1 MFCIECGKHNPDG
14 AKFCAFCGAKLY
26 TGESVNEK
34 ASTPSAETLPA
45 ASVSQ
50 SVLPIQ
56 SQPEMTVPHS
66 ALSEQEQTEAIP
78 NPSEETIRE
87 NPAAAEAETHTE
99 SILGGFSETAEL
111 PESTQ
116 SIPLKAADPVQSVH
130 TVIRPKRQG
139 TILAPVK
146 ENPAQ
151 PGHSHRSAVQAS
163 ADAKPVPEP
172 SKPAAT
178 PSPESPQ
185 SKSSVTMFFEDE
197 DTARNESADDE
208 DFGSGSK
215 GVLPP
220 FLDRVRSLFSRKDDP
235 EEDPF
240 AELDDEEEEVDE
252 LESAFDDYVP
262 RPRKKSRD
270 SNLDDE
276 DLFGPSDSDLDF
288 VIPDY
293 GDNKVRRPR
302 SMLTGL
308 LRSEE
313 DEVLT
318 SSGTAKTPPRGKN
331 RIHQKRDTHVPERI
345 QPVRNRRRDDSYDD
359 DDGYYDDEPG
369 KLRSR
374 LHGFTAAAAVV
385 LIMFVCIWLFA
396 TKSGGMFLAGFNMSS
411 KAEDY
416 YNLGESARSGSQI
429 KRAAEAYYKALS
441 LDSNNYEYSLKVGI
455 TQQQIGEYETAIKA
469 YYKCTT
475 LKPNEPEPYMYL
487 MKLYTAMGDNERAE
501 YWRRQGQD
509 NTVSTMFDK

>member
-26 TGESVNEK
+26 TGESGNEK
-34 ASTPSAETLPA
+34 ASTPAAETLSA
-45 ASVSQ
+45 VSVSQ

-56 SQPEMTVPHS
+56 SQPEMNVAHS
-66 ALSEQEQTEAIP
+66 ALSEQEQPEAVSESP
-78 NPSEETIRE
+78 EETIRDI
-87 NPAAAEAETHTE
+87 PASAEAETHTE
-99 SILGGFSETAEL
+99 STSSEAAEL
-111 PESTQ
+111 PEDTQ
-116 SIPLKAADPVQSVH
+116 SIPPEAADPVPPVH
-130 TVIRPKRQG
+130 TVIRPKHQG
-139 TILAPVK
+139 TILAPAK

-151 PGHSHRSAVQAS
+151 PGHFHSSAAQTSAVV
-163 ADAKPVPEP
+163 KPVPAP
-172 SKPAAT
+172 AKPAA
-178 PSPESPQ
+178 PHSPESPQ
-185 SKSSVTMFFEDE
+185 GKSSVTMFFEDE
-197 DTARNESADDE
+197 DTARSETADDE

-215 GVLPP
+215 GILPP
-220 FLDRVRSLFSRKDDP
+220 FLDRIRSLFAHKGDS

-262 RPRKKSRD
+262 RSGKKSRD
-270 SNLDDE
+270 SDLDDE
-276 DLFGPSDSDLDF
+276 DLFGPSDSDLDY

-293 GDNKVRRPR
+293 GDNKLRRPR

-318 SSGTAKTPPRGKN
+318 SSGTEKTPPRGKS

-345 QPVRNRRRDDSYDD
+345 QPVRNRRRDDGYDD
-359 DDGYYDDEPG
+359 DDGYYDDDPG
-369 KLRSR
+369 RLRSR
-374 LHGFTAAAAVV
+374 LHAFTAVVAVV
-385 LIMFVCIWLFA
+385 LIMSVCIWLFA
-396 TKSGGMFLAGFNMSS
+396 TRSGGMFLAGFNMSS

-441 LDSNNYEYSLKVGI
+441 LDSSNYEYSLKVGI

-487 MKLYTAMGDNERAE
+487 MKLYTAMGDNEHAE
-501 YWRRQGQD
+501 YWRQQGQD